1 MLDFL
6 KDWVAY
12 TLVVLVVAVP
22 LALASFF
29 PSPGPI
35 TPTGVEASMY
45 NPALR
50 IQAYIGKV
58 QPTAPADRIAKAIV
72 SSAKACNID
81 PYLVTSLM
89 HTESNFKVDAE
100 SVTGARGLMQ
110 IVKSTFIS
118 LGGEWDMAYDIELN
132 IAKGS
137 CYLARHVKT
146 YEGRVDLALKRYNGN
161 DDPQFSRKVLSK
173 LRVLSDVYGITI
185 VVQKGDTLAGLAQTY
200 LGDAGM
206 YHVLA
211 EYNSIINPNLIEV
224 GQHIVI
230 GGEA

>member
-1 MLDFL
+1 ML
-6 KDWVAY
+6 KKAI
-12 TLVVLVVAVP
+12 VP
-22 LALASFF
+22 LFFIVVFAL
-29 PSPGPI
+29 PV
-35 TPTGVEASMY
+35 TLTVVESMY
-45 NPALR
+45 EPLPLPRATSGTR
-50 IQAYIGKV
+50 IEAYISKV
-58 QPTAPADRIAKAIV
+58 QPTAPAARITNAIV

-100 SVTGARGLMQ
+100 SETGARGLMQ
-110 IVKSTFIS
+110 IVKSTFES
-118 LGGEWDMAYDIELN
+118 LGGEWDMAYDIETN
-132 IAKGS
+132 ISKGS

-161 DDPQFSRKVLSK
+161 DDPRFSQKVLSK
-173 LRVLSDVYGITI
+173 LRNLSDVHGITI
-185 VVQKGDTLAGLAQTY
+185 VVQKGDTLAGIAQTY
-200 LGDAGM
+200 LGDAEM

-211 EYNSIINPNLIEV
+211 EYNDISNPNVIAV